1 MIMLL
6 LKCTQNSKNFYAY
19 GTQPHTTVIY
29 FLLLLSVIGQR
40 KTESYKTNLNKI
52 I

>member
-1 MIMLL
+1 MIRYRGGENVDLSH
-6 LKCTQNSKNFYAY
+6 KEVQA
-19 GTQPHTTVIY
+19 QDVE
-29 FLLLLSVIGQR
+29 FLLLLCVIGQR